1 MSLNIKNQDAHVLAA
16 QLARLRK
23 VSLTRAVTDAVRHE
37 LEREKA
43 RRRRDTLAQ
52 QLVEIGKRCAAHVSG
67 GVSSADHAG
76 MLYDSHGLP
85 R

>member
-1 MSLNIKNQDAHVLAA
+1 MSLNIKSQDAHVLAT

-52 QLVEIGKRCAAHVSG
+52 QLVEIGKRCAAHLSG
-67 GVSSADHAG
+67 PVSSADHAG